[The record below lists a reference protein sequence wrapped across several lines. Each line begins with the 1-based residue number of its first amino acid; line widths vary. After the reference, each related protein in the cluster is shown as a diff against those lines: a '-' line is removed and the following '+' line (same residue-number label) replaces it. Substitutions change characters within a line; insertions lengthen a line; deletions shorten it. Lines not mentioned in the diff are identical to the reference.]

1 MGRLCRI
8 RAKNAICDGMGIVA
22 VDTGGTFTDLVYR
35 DDAGRSIH
43 LKVPSDPDAPER
55 AVLRALRALLE
66 HEPNAAWQELRHGS
80 TVATNAIL
88 ERNGARTL
96 FITTAGFEDL
106 LILRRQSRPSLYA
119 LHPRVPAP
127 LTHQCLGIDE
137 RVRPSGEIAR
147 PLTDLARWV
156 NTHRTKLSGA
166 ESIAICL
173 LHAYRNPT
181 HEQALAAYLRD
192 TFPSTPVTASS
203 ELIPLFREYERAS
216 TTVVN
221 AYVGPVM
228 TRYLNSLTRELHDH
242 SISIMGSAGGL
253 LDVDHV
259 AQEPVHTV
267 LSGPAGGVRG
277 AFAAGL
283 RCQRTQLITLDMGGT
298 STDVSV
304 VRGELLADDEG
315 SIDDIPLRVALLP
328 IATVGAGGG
337 SIAFVD
343 EGGVLKVGP
352 QSTGARPGP
361 ACYGLGGNEPTVTDA
376 HVVLGRLNSLLGGDM
391 PLDVKAAKE
400 AVGQLAE
407 TLGTSVEDCARAI
420 LATAEASTARACK
433 SVALDHGIDPRD
445 LTLVAFGGAGGL
457 HACALA
463 DELGCRDVLFPE
475 EPGVLSAEGIG
486 RAPYQRTA
494 SITLLCAPSEIDVQ
508 SLSDH
513 VETLVNQ
520 LRDPSCSVRIWIE
533 TRYRGQTYTLA
544 VPIALDSHGLDS
556 RLETDFVAM
565 HRQRY
570 GYALEGRP
578 IQAASAR
585 ILVEHQVLVQRTD
598 LSDAEASVCSGPAPL
613 SSYGATLWVPA
624 GWRAER
630 LPSGDWRVEREAQGS
645 RLARIDAPQ
654 LGLEVHRHR
663 LAAVADEMGSALMR
677 SAFSANIKERRDFS
691 CAIFDGQGQMIS
703 QAAHIPV
710 HLGSQP
716 LSVQSA
722 LAEVPMRPGM
732 SVVLNAPFSGGTH
745 LPDVTLVTPVFVDG
759 EDQPRYLVA
768 NRAHHADVGGVS
780 PGSMPAALRADGSL
794 EPLSIDDEGFVIEP
808 QPLTEAIRRDFA
820 ESSRTPE
827 ERYGDLRAQEAA
839 NHVGVRRMLELLE
852 EIGAERMSSHNEEL
866 LDYSERRMRRIVS
879 ELPDGEWSFE
889 DALDDDGFN
898 DAPLPIRV
906 TLHVEGDSIAFDFR
920 DSAPQSQGSLNAVRA
935 ITESAVFYA
944 MRCLGA
950 DELPSNSGLMRP
962 VEVKTQPGTVVDAI
976 SPAAVSGGN
985 VETSQRL
992 VDVIFGALAQ
1002 AAPHRIPAASGG
1014 TMNNVLIGGT
1024 DPLNQRAFV
1033 HYETLASGAGG
1044 GPGGVGADAIQSH
1057 MTNTLNTPVE
1067 ELEAILPIE
1076 IESYALR
1083 ETGPHGPHRG
1093 GRGVSRAYRFLSPA
1107 EVTVISERRRL
1118 APYGLGGA
1126 PSGVPGK
1133 NTLIDAVGR
1142 VTELSGKA
1150 TVRVKQGDT
1159 LVIETPSG
1167 GSWTPS

>member
-1 MGRLCRI
+1 MGGVCRI
-8 RAKNAICDGMGIVA
+8 CAKNAICGGMGTVA
-22 VDTGGTFTDLVYR
+22 IDTGGTFTDLVYR
-35 DDAGRSIH
+35 DKAGRSIR
-43 LKVPSDPDAPER
+43 LKVPSDTDAPEQ
-55 AVLRALRALLE
+55 AVFRALSALRE
-66 HEPNAAWQELRHGS
+66 RDPDTTWEELRHGS

-96 FITTAGFEDL
+96 LITTAGFEDL

-119 LHPRVPAP
+119 LHPSVSAP

-137 RVRPSGEIAR
+137 RTRPDGEIAR

-156 NTHRTKLSGA
+156 NTHRSVLSGV

-192 TFPSTPVTASS
+192 TFPSTPITASS
-203 ELIPLFREYERAS
+203 ELVPLFREYERAS

-228 TRYLNSLTRELHDH
+228 TRYLSSLTRELHDH

-253 LDVDHV
+253 FDVEHV

-283 RCQRTQLITLDMGGT
+283 RCQRTDLLTLDMGGT

-304 VRGELLADDEG
+304 VRGQLLADDEG

-343 EGGVLKVGP
+343 DGGVLKVGP

-361 ACYGLGGNEPTVTDA
+361 ACYGLGGDEPTVTDA
-376 HVVLGRLNSLLGGDM
+376 HVVLGRLDSLLGGDM

-400 AVGQLAE
+400 AIGRLAG
-407 TLGTSVEDCARAI
+407 TLGTTLEDCAHAI

-475 EPGVLSAEGIG
+475 EPGVLSAEGIAQ
-486 RAPYQRTA
+486 APYQRSA
-494 SITLLCAPSEIDVQ
+494 IITLLCAPSEIDLQ
-508 SLSDH
+508 SLSHH
-513 VETLVNQ
+513 VETLINQ
-520 LRDPSCSVRIWIE
+520 LQDPGCSVRIWIE
-533 TRYRGQTYTLA
+533 ARYRGQTYTLA
-544 VPIALDSHGLDS
+544 VPVELDPEGLAL

-565 HRQRY
+565 HRERY
-570 GYALEGRP
+570 GYALEGP
-578 IQAASAR
+578 SIEAASAR
-585 ILVEHQVLVQRTD
+585 ILVEHQLEVG
-598 LSDAEASVCSGPAPL
+598 SVESSAADPTVFPGPAPL
-613 SSYGATLWVPA
+613 SSYGATLWIPA
-624 GWRAER
+624 GWIATR
-630 LPSGDWRVEREAQGS
+630 LSSGDWRVEREANGS
-645 RLARIDAPQ
+645 RLANIDTPQ

-691 CAIFDGQGQMIS
+691 CAIFDSQGQMIS

-716 LSVQSA
+716 LSVRSA
-722 LAEVPMRPGM
+722 LATVPMQRGV

-759 EDQPRYLVA
+759 EDSPRYLVA
-768 NRAHHADVGGVS
+768 NRAHHADVGGAS
-780 PGSMPAALRADGSL
+780 PGSMPAALRADGRL
-794 EPLSIDDEGFVIEP
+794 EPLSIDDEGFVIDP

-839 NHVGVRRMLELLE
+839 NHVGVRRMLELIE
-852 EIGAERMSSHNEEL
+852 EIGAERMSSYNREL

-889 DALDDDGFN
+889 DALDDDGFS
-898 DAPLPIRV
+898 DTPLRIRV
-906 TLHVEGDSIAFDFR
+906 TLRIQGDSIAFDFR

-944 MRCLGA
+944 LRCLGA

-962 VEVKTQPGTVVDAI
+962 VEIKTQPGTVVDAI

-1024 DPLNQRAFV
+1024 DPVTRRAFV

-1044 GPGGVGADAIQSH
+1044 GPDGAGADAIQSH

-1083 ETGPHGPHRG
+1083 ETEPHGPHRG
-1093 GRGVSRAYRFLSPA
+1093 GRGISRAYRFLSAA

-1126 PSGVPGK
+1126 PAGVPGK
-1133 NTLIDAVGR
+1133 NTLIDAAGR

-1150 TVRVKQGDT
+1150 TVCVKRGDT

-1167 GSWTPS
+1167 GSWAPS